1 MYTQTGK
8 KFRGNFVARVF
19 LEMIENK
26 NYLSLCLKK
35 LFMFIKKIKGMYVS
49 VFNTIPLCPTPS
61 Y

>member
-8 KFRGNFVARVF
+8 KFQGNFVVRVF

-26 NYLSLCLKK
+26 NYLSLCLKI
-35 LFMFIKKIKGMYVS
+35 LFMFVKKIKGMHVS
-49 VFNTIPLCPTPS
+49 TPNTIPLCPNPN